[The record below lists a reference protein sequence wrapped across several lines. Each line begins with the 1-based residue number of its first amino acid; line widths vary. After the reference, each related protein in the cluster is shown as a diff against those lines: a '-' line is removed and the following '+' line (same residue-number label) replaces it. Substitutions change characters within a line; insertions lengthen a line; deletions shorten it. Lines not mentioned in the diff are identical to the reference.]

1 MLCSCLLYTSF
12 EDYDDLYGKYE
23 TLEKISFDYAVV
35 EKEPKIAVMRFA
47 GQWKD
52 LGTWNT
58 LTEAM
63 EESCVGDA
71 ILNETCENVH
81 AVSYTHLDVYKRQ
94 ADRTAAAIRRK
105 RYPIFCMAFRLII
118 SAR

>member
-1 MLCSCLLYTSF
+1 M
-12 EDYDDLYGKYE
+12 
-23 TLEKISFDYAVV
+23 V

-81 AVSYTHLDVYKRQ
+81 VINELAVPVLCMGLKDVIVSASGELPLSQQCWDVSCCLLHCGYTDG
-94 ADRTAAAIRRK
+94 
-105 RYPIFCMAFRLII
+105 C
-118 SAR
+118 